1 MEWLRADALRP
12 ETYSHLLPGVS
23 AVVHTLGTLLPDTK
37 YKDALRRQD
46 LAGAAQSFLQG
57 LTGAGRNPL
66 EECPN
71 GYETLNKDSAVRVAE
86 AFLDSASADADDAE
100 SGQPR
105 PFIYISAED
114 IFRPVVPAA
123 YIDTKR
129 EAEERIER
137 MIKGRTNYRGVYLRP
152 SLVYHPHLRPYTA
165 AVAAFLDLSST
176 VQSKLPQG
184 VPTPSELLHVLSEK
198 LVGKPSALDSVARA
212 LSLPPI
218 HVDQV
223 AEAVCVAVDKSRTD
237 VRGVYGVREMRD
249 LITT

>member
-1 MEWLRADALRP
+1 
-12 ETYSHLLPGVS
+12 
-23 AVVHTLGTLLPDTK
+23 
-37 YKDALRRQD
+37 
-46 LAGAAQSFLQG
+46 
-57 LTGAGRNPL
+57 
-66 EECPN
+66 
-71 GYETLNKDSAVRVAE
+71 
-86 AFLDSASADADDAE
+86 
-100 SGQPR
+100 
-105 PFIYISAED
+105 
-114 IFRPVVPAA
+114 VPAA

-137 MIKGRTNYRGVYLRP
+137 MIKGKTNYRGVYLRP
-152 SLVYHPHLRPYTA
+152 SEWIVKFAPARGAQKRFGTEKGRIDGWMMTVLSGLVYHPHLRPYTA

-198 LVGKPSALDSVARA
+198 LVGVGKPSALDSVARA